1 MSEIAHVNIQGDAG
15 TLQIVKQGSGDVAF
29 VYPANIEAVS
39 ALTTAFSTTS
49 TTAVMAGAGL
59 TFTPK
64 KGSGIVKVALAA
76 VVSNATASDGVKAQI
91 AYGTGS
97 APAAGAAATG
107 TAVGDASTF
116 TSAAANAAGTIP
128 LTVVI
133 TGLTPG
139 VTYWIDL
146 QVAAVTGGTASVGP
160 VYGYIEEA

>member
-39 ALTTAFSTTS
+39 ALTTAFTTTS

-59 TFTPK
+59 AFTPK
-64 KGSGIVKVALAA
+64 KGSGIVKVTLAA
-76 VVSNATASDGVKAQI
+76 VVSNATAGDGAKAQI
-91 AYGTGS
+91 AYGTGT
-97 APAAGAAATG
+97 APSAGAAATG
-107 TAVGDASTF
+107 TAVGNASTF

-128 LTVVI
+128 LTAVI

-139 VTYWIDL
+139 TTYWIDL
-146 QVAAVTGGTASVGP
+146 QVAAVTGGTASFSS